1 MMDADLVA
9 EVRHV
14 VLSIPPGRVASYGDV
29 GRAVGIGP
37 RQAGRAVAL
46 LDDDV
51 PWWRVVHA
59 GGVPPT
65 CHAGTARG
73 LLEAEGV
80 PFRSARVDMTRAWSR
95 PRPASGG

>member
-1 MMDADLVA
+1 MSLDVISAVRELVLMIP
-9 EVRHV
+9 RGHV
-14 VLSIPPGRVASYGDV
+14 AAYGQV

-46 LDDDV
+46 LDDSV

-59 GGVPPT
+59 DGAPAT
-65 CHAGTARG
+65 CHDGAARA

-80 PFRSARVDMTRAWSR
+80 PFRSSRVDMGKA
-95 PRPASGG
+95 AVAEFG